1 MDTSRET
8 TDGPPAA
15 AEPARSSTTVRDA
28 ARDIAAVATLGA
40 AVIHFAFAPAHFD
53 DTTSHGAFFVV
64 VGWAQLFGAAA
75 LAFRWRPQRRWLLGT
90 AALNLAVAALWL
102 LTRTA
107 GLPAEPA
114 EPVGFPDALASALEV
129 VAATAAV
136 AVALGWLVDRTVQRP
151 SLAVTGLPTIAV
163 VAVVTASVVPSLG
176 GGHSHDGDGH
186 DHGPGV
192 PEGESAADGH
202 DHGTNGG
209 DDDDFAARRIA
220 ALTGYLS
227 DEEIERHRESSK
239 EFLAE
244 QLRARSGLLAELPED
259 ERERRIAEFVDW
271 SVEHA
276 LDAEAPPG
284 LEEGEA
290 TMHVHGLTEWKD
302 LTSPE
307 EVLQLQEQ
315 LRIAGS
321 VVPKYPTAA
330 DAMADGYF
338 MVTPYVPGIGAHYL
352 NVELLTRD
360 GFDPAAPEMLLFNGN
375 EPTSELVGL
384 SYATLGDEP
393 PEGFAGEND
402 EWHEHPA
409 LCIVGGLVVGPDNT
423 PEDLC
428 ESVGGRIGM
437 PWEKPM
443 WMGHLWQV
451 EGWESPW
458 GLFSGENPALN
469 LATADL

>member
-8 TDGPPAA
+8 SESAPAA
-15 AEPARSSTTVRDA
+15 AEAARPSTTVRDA

-53 DTTSHGAFFVV
+53 DQTSHGMFFVV
-64 VGWAQLFGAAA
+64 VGWAQLLGAAA

-107 GLPAEPA
+107 GLPDEPA

-151 SLAVTGLPTIAV
+151 SLAITGLPTIAI
-163 VAVVTASVVPSLG
+163 VAVVTASVVPSVG
-176 GGHSHDGDGH
+176 GGHSHDGDDGH
-186 DHGPGV
+186 DHGTGV
-192 PEGESAADGH
+192 AEGESAADGH
-202 DHGTNGG
+202 DHGTDGG
-209 DDDDFAARRIA
+209 DDFAARRLA
-220 ALTGYLS
+220 ALTGYLP
-227 DEEIERHRESSK
+227 DEEIARAREASK

-244 QLRARSGLLAELPED
+244 QLRARSSLLAELPED

-271 SVEHA
+271 SVDHA
-276 LDAEAPPG
+276 LDAEAPP
-284 LEEGEA
+284 EEGEA
-290 TMHVHGLTEWKD
+290 TMHVHGETSWKD
-302 LTSPE
+302 LTSAE
-307 EVLQLQEQ
+307 EVALLQEQ
-315 LRIAGS
+315 LRIAGT
-321 VVPKYPTAA
+321 VPAKYPTAA

-375 EPTSELVGL
+375 KPTSELVGL

-402 EWHEHPA
+402 EWHRHPS
-409 LCIVGGLVVGPDNT
+409 LCIVGGLVVGPDST
-423 PEDLC
+423 PEELC
-428 ESVGGRIGM
+428 DSVGGRKGM
-437 PWEKPM
+437 PWGKPM
-443 WMGHLWQV
+443 WMGHLWQI

-458 GLFSGENPALN
+458 GLFSGENPVLN